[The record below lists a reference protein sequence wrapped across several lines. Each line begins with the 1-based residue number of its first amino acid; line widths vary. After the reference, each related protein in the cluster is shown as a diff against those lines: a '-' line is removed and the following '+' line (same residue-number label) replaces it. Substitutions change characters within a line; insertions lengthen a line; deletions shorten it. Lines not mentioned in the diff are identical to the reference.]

1 MTMQAVDT
9 QLLLLI
15 NQGTANALFDLLMTK
30 LTSHGYLLAF
40 LFVLGLLIRG
50 IVVKSPEKR
59 KYLTITVWAIVIAW
73 VSLFCAEW
81 LEKTLKV
88 MIARER
94 PCRVIEGIRLIVKC
108 PGSFSMPS
116 GHATSSFSFSLPLFY
131 LTRDYLALKWRLF
144 PVILAS
150 LIAFS
155 RLYLGVHYPT
165 DVLAGAVLGALI
177 GLAFSML
184 YEVLYAKGFL
194 KQLMKS

>member
-1 MTMQAVDT
+1 MTTQPLDT
-9 QLLLLI
+9 QLLLLV
-15 NQGTANALFDLLMTK
+15 NRGTENAVFDLIMPELS
-30 LTSHGYLLAF
+30 SHGYLLAF
-40 LFVLGLLIRG
+40 LFVIVLVVRG
-50 IVVKSPEKR
+50 IISKNPEKR
-59 KYLTITVWAIVIAW
+59 KYLTLTIGAVLIAW
-73 VSLFCAEW
+73 ASLYFAEW
-81 LEKTLKV
+81 IEKILKI

-94 PCRVIEGIRLIVKC
+94 PCRAIDEIRLIVKC

-116 GHATSSFSFSLPLFY
+116 GHANSSFSFAVPLFY

-165 DVLAGAVLGALI
+165 DVLAGAFLGTMI

-184 YEVLYAKGFL
+184 YQAVWIRLFTTQK
-194 KQLMKS
+194 K